1 MKRTNKTAIALA
13 VAHLAWGT
21 GMAHAQA
28 DNEGKAVVVVTGQ
41 RAALASAQKL
51 KQDAD
56 EIVDS
61 VVADDI
67 GKLPDRSVTEVLQ
80 RVVGISIN
88 RQAGDNERF
97 SVEGAG
103 VNIRGLN
110 YVRSE
115 LNGREAFASNGG
127 RSISWGD
134 IPPELMAGVDVYK
147 NPSAEQT
154 EGGISG
160 LVNLRTALPF
170 DFKGQRGA
178 LSVEA
183 THSTLRKG
191 KPDPSLSGLYSN
203 RWKTGFGEF
212 GALVDIASSDSST
225 QTDTFQF
232 EPFFP
237 RTDIQPGRTVW
248 IPKGAQWRNYQYDR
262 KRQGAYGALQWKR
275 DNLQSHLTYFQS
287 RYKDSANEQSIFS
300 SASPYDLKVSP
311 DTVYD
316 AKGAFVTG
324 TISDTTNGGIPFSN
338 AGGFN
343 KGDSKTTDVS
353 WNVQWKVADNWTL
366 TSDLQH
372 VRSTGSH
379 FTSAVGLGML
389 MPNESLDLRGSLPKI
404 NFTDAQRA
412 FLADPANYYWE
423 STMEHL
429 DKTDGTM
436 KAWKGDARYAF
447 DHPVLRDVRFGVR
460 LTDREARTVNSDPS
474 WNWAGVTPPWLLG
487 WDIPKLAYLNDPRF
501 NAPHVTQQFNN
512 FFGGDV
518 SVPAVVF
525 PAPSVASG
533 YPASYQTLHDYHDA
547 ILCPERIA
555 ANGGDGGNPCQIW
568 KAAKFGGDN
577 PAGTNDQ
584 KEKTRAFYTQLRFGF
599 DDLKYP
605 IDGNVGLRYV
615 QTRSHSTGYMSY
627 TPGAPFGQGT
637 QATGIPVPYIPAYLN
652 KSDVENRYN
661 NFLPTVNLRLKAS
674 DTLQF
679 RLAYGKS
686 MSRPDFSQLQAYTT
700 LSQEIVSS
708 VNEETKVV
716 NVTAVNRTG
725 NAQGNPALRPI
736 TSNQLDVTAEWYF
749 AKSGSLTLALFDKR
763 LKDVIINQT
772 TSVGLQD
779 INGNTQQFLVTAPVN
794 GAKGIARGGEIAYQQ
809 YFDNVPDWLRG
820 IGVSANYTYV
830 HSKRSLYN
838 PVFSEYCSG
847 GQNAANI
854 NLNLNGCDIDGRAFG
869 NLPLPQLSQNAY
881 NLAILYDQGPWS
893 ARLAY
898 NWRSRY
904 LLSTNTNGTQGS
916 NGTDTNPA
924 SPTFGQHNLAWGL
937 PLWADAYGQLDG
949 GVSYKFSENLKFDF
963 QAQNLTDARYSQTMH
978 QGIGDKVRAVFVS
991 GPRYSLRV
999 GYTF

>member
-1 MKRTNKTAIALA
+1 MKRFNKTAIALA
-13 VAHLAWGT
+13 VAHLAWT
-21 GMAHAQA
+21 ASVAHAQTA
-28 DNEGKAVVVVTGQ
+28 NDSPAVVVVSGQ

-56 EIVDS
+56 ELVDS

-80 RVVGISIN
+80 RVVGVSIN

-103 VNIRGLN
+103 INIRGLN

-115 LNGREAFASNGG
+115 LNGREAFSSNGG

-170 DFKGQRGA
+170 DHKGQRVA

-183 THSTLRKG
+183 THSVLRKG
-191 KPDPSLSGLYSN
+191 KPDPSVSGLYSN

-212 GALVDIASSDSST
+212 GAVIDLASSDSST

-237 RTDIQPGRTVW
+237 RTDIAPGRTVW
-248 IPKGAQWRNYQYDR
+248 IPKGAQWRTYQYDR

-275 DNLQSHLTYFQS
+275 DNVQSHMTYFQS
-287 RYKDSANEQSIFS
+287 RYKDSAIEQSIFS
-300 SASPYDLKVSP
+300 SASPYDLQVSG
-311 DTVYD
+311 DTTYD
-316 AKGAFVTG
+316 SKGAFQTG
-324 TISDTTNGGIPFSN
+324 TISDAKNGGIPFSN

-343 KGDSKTTDVS
+343 KGESKTTDIS
-353 WNVQWKVADNWTL
+353 WNVQWKVADSWTL
-366 TSDLQH
+366 TSDLQS
-372 VRSTGSH
+372 VRSSGNH
-379 FTSAVGLGML
+379 FSSAVGLGML
-389 MPNESLDLRGSLPKI
+389 MPSENLDLRGSLPRI

-423 STMEHL
+423 STMEHVDRNSGSL
-429 DKTDGTM
+429 

-460 LTDREARTVNSDPS
+460 LTDRDALTVNSDPNY
-474 WNWAGVTPPWLLG
+474 NWAGVTPPWLLG

-501 NAPHVTQQFNN
+501 SAPHVTQQFNN
-512 FFGGDV
+512 FFNGDV

-533 YPASYQTLHDYHDA
+533 YPGSYQQLHSYHDD
-547 ILCPERIA
+547 ILCPERVA
-555 ANGGDGGNPCQIW
+555 ANGGGTCERW
-568 KAAKFGGDN
+568 KAARFGGDN

-584 KEKTRAFYTQLRFGF
+584 RERTKAFHTQLRFGF
-599 DDLKYP
+599 DDLAYP

-615 QTRSHSTGYMSY
+615 QSRSRSTGYMSY
-627 TPGAPFGQGT
+627 TPTPPFPQGT
-637 QATGIPVPYIPAYLN
+637 QTTGLPVPYIPAYLS
-652 KSDVENRYN
+652 KSDVENKYN
-661 NFLPTVNLRLKAS
+661 NFLPTLNLRLKAS
-674 DTLQF
+674 DKLQF
-679 RLAYGKS
+679 RFAYGRS
-686 MSRPDFSQLQAYTT
+686 MTRPDFSQLQAYTT
-700 LSQEIVSS
+700 LSQEVKSS
-708 VNEETKVV
+708 TDEATKVV
-716 NVTAVNRTG
+716 NVTSVNRTG
-725 NAQGNPALRPI
+725 NAQGNPSLKPI
-736 TSNQLDVTAEWYF
+736 TSKQLDVTAEWYF
-749 AKSGSLTLALFDKR
+749 AKSGSLTLALFDKH

-772 TSVGLQD
+772 VSVGLPD
-779 INGNTQQFLVTAPVN
+779 VTGTPQQFLVTSPVN
-794 GAKGIARGGEIAYQQ
+794 GAKGIARGGELAYQQ
-809 YFDNVPDWLRG
+809 YYDQVPDWLRG
-820 IGVSANYTYV
+820 IGLSANYTYV

-847 GQNAANI
+847 GQNAANV
-854 NLNLNGCDIDGRAFG
+854 NLNLNGCDLDGRAFG
-869 NLPLPQLSQNAY
+869 NLPLTQLSKNAF
-881 NLAILYDQGPWS
+881 NVAILYDSGPWS

-904 LLSTNTNGTQGS
+904 LLSTNTNGTQGN

-924 SPTFGQHNLAWGL
+924 SPTYGQRNVAWGL

-963 QAQNLTDARYSQTMH
+963 QAQNVTDARYSQTMH

-991 GPRYSLRV
+991 GPRYSLRA

>member
-1 MKRTNKTAIALA
+1 MKRINKTAIALA
-13 VAHLAWGT
+13 AAHLTWGMGT
-21 GMAHAQA
+21 AHAQTN
-28 DNEGKAVVVVTGQ
+28 DQGQNVVVVTGQ
-41 RAALASAQKL
+41 RAALAFAQKL

-170 DFKGQRGA
+170 DFKAQRGA

-191 KPDPSLSGLYSN
+191 KPDPSVSGLFSN

-212 GALVDIASSDSST
+212 GALIDVASSNSST

-237 RTDIQPGRTVW
+237 RTDIEPGRTVW
-248 IPKGAQWRNYQYDR
+248 IPKGAQWRTYLYDR

-275 DNLQSHLTYFQS
+275 ENVQSHLTFFQS
-287 RYKDSANEQSIFS
+287 RYKDSAIEQSIFS
-300 SASPYDLKVSP
+300 SASPYDLQASG
-311 DTVYD
+311 DTTYD
-316 AKGAFVTG
+316 SKGAFVTG
-324 TISDTTNGGIPFSN
+324 TISDTKNGGIPFSN

-343 KGDSKTTDVS
+343 KGESKTTDIA
-353 WNVQWKVADNWTL
+353 WNLQWKVADDWTL
-366 TSDLQH
+366 TSDLQR
-372 VRSTGSH
+372 VRSSGEH
-379 FTSAVGLGML
+379 FSSAVGLGML
-389 MPNESLDLRGSLPKI
+389 MPSENLDLRGSLPTI

-423 STMEHL
+423 STMEHK
-429 DKTDGTM
+429 DKSAGTL

-460 LTDREARTVNSDPS
+460 LTDRDALTVNSDPS
-474 WNWAGVTPPWLLG
+474 YNWAGVTPPWLLG

-501 NAPHVTQQFNN
+501 TAPHVTQQFNN
-512 FFGGDV
+512 FFNGEV
-518 SVPAVVF
+518 NVPAVVF
-525 PAPSVASG
+525 PAPIVASN
-533 YPASYQTLHDYHDA
+533 YPASYQELHAYHDD
-547 ILCPERIA
+547 ILCPERVA
-555 ANGGDGGNPCQIW
+555 ANGGGSCDRW
-568 KAAKFGGDN
+568 KAASFGGDN
-577 PAGTNDQ
+577 PAGTNKQ
-584 KEKTRAFYTQLRFGF
+584 HERTRAFYTQLRFGF
-599 DDLKYP
+599 DDLRYP

-627 TPGAPFGQGT
+627 TPSAPFADGT
-637 QATGIPVPYIPAYLN
+637 QTTGVPVPYIPAYLS
-652 KSDVENRYN
+652 KSDVENKYN
-661 NFLPTVNLRLKAS
+661 NVLPTVNLRIKAS
-674 DTLQF
+674 DKLQF
-679 RLAYGKS
+679 RVAYGTS
-686 MSRPDFSQLQAYTT
+686 MTRPDFSQLQAYTT
-700 LSQEIVSS
+700 LSQEIKSS
-708 VNEETKVV
+708 ANDETKIV

-725 NAQGNPALRPI
+725 NAQGNPALKPI
-736 TSNQLDVTAEWYF
+736 TSKQLDVTAEWYF
-749 AKSGSLTLALFDKR
+749 ARSGSLTMALFDKH

-772 TSVGLQD
+772 TSVGLPDTTGTLQR
-779 INGNTQQFLVTAPVN
+779 FLVTSPVN
-794 GAKGIARGGEIAYQQ
+794 GAKGIARGGELAYQQ
-809 YFDNVPDWLRG
+809 YFDNVPDWLKG
-820 IGVSANYTYV
+820 IGVAANYTYV
-830 HSKRSLYN
+830 YSKRSLYN
-838 PVFSEYCSG
+838 PVYSEYCSG
-847 GQNAANI
+847 GQNAANV

-869 NLPLPQLSQNAY
+869 NLPLTQLSKNAY

-916 NGTDTNPA
+916 DGTDTNPA
-924 SPTFGQHNLAWGL
+924 SPTFGQHNVAWGL

-963 QAQNLTDARYSQTMH
+963 QAQNLSDARYSQTMH

>member
-1 MKRTNKTAIALA
+1 MKRINKTAIALA
-13 VAHLAWGT
+13 AAHLTWGMGT
-21 GMAHAQA
+21 AHAQTN
-28 DNEGKAVVVVTGQ
+28 DQGQNVVVVTGQ

-170 DFKGQRGA
+170 DFKAQRGA

-191 KPDPSLSGLYSN
+191 KPDPSVSGLFSN

-212 GALVDIASSDSST
+212 GALIDVASSNSST

-237 RTDIQPGRTVW
+237 RTDIEPGRTVW
-248 IPKGAQWRNYQYDR
+248 IPKGAQWRTYLYDR

-275 DNLQSHLTYFQS
+275 ENVQSHLTFFQS
-287 RYKDSANEQSIFS
+287 RYKDSAIEQSIFS
-300 SASPYDLKVSP
+300 SASPYDLQASG
-311 DTVYD
+311 DTTYD
-316 AKGAFVTG
+316 SKGAFVTG
-324 TISDTTNGGIPFSN
+324 TISDTKNGGIPFSN

-343 KGDSKTTDVS
+343 KGESKTTDIA
-353 WNVQWKVADNWTL
+353 WNLQWKVADDWTL
-366 TSDLQH
+366 TSDLQR
-372 VRSTGSH
+372 VRSSGEH
-379 FTSAVGLGML
+379 FSSAVGLGML
-389 MPNESLDLRGSLPKI
+389 MPSENLDLRGSLPTI

-423 STMEHL
+423 STMEHK
-429 DKTDGTM
+429 DKSAGTL

-460 LTDREARTVNSDPS
+460 LTDRDALTVNSDPS
-474 WNWAGVTPPWLLG
+474 YNWAGVTPPWLLG

-501 NAPHVTQQFNN
+501 TAPHVTQQFNN
-512 FFGGDV
+512 FFNGEV
-518 SVPAVVF
+518 NVPAVVF
-525 PAPSVASG
+525 PAPIVASN
-533 YPASYQTLHDYHDA
+533 YPASYQELHAYHDD
-547 ILCPERIA
+547 ILCPERVA
-555 ANGGDGGNPCQIW
+555 ANGGGSCDRW
-568 KAAKFGGDN
+568 KAASFGGDN
-577 PAGTNDQ
+577 PAGTNKQ
-584 KEKTRAFYTQLRFGF
+584 HETTRAFYTQLRFGF

-627 TPGAPFGQGT
+627 TPSAPFADGT
-637 QATGIPVPYIPAYLN
+637 QTTGVPVPYIPAYLS
-652 KSDVENRYN
+652 KSDVENKYN
-661 NFLPTVNLRLKAS
+661 NVLPTVNLRIKAS
-674 DTLQF
+674 DKLQF
-679 RLAYGKS
+679 RVAYGTS
-686 MSRPDFSQLQAYTT
+686 MTRPDFSQLQAYTT
-700 LSQEIVSS
+700 LSQEIKSS
-708 VNEETKVV
+708 ANDETKIV

-725 NAQGNPALRPI
+725 NAQGNPALKPI
-736 TSNQLDVTAEWYF
+736 TSKQLDVTAEWYF
-749 AKSGSLTLALFDKR
+749 ARSGSLTMALFDKH

-772 TSVGLQD
+772 TSVGLPDTTGTLQR
-779 INGNTQQFLVTAPVN
+779 FLVTSPVN
-794 GAKGIARGGEIAYQQ
+794 GAKGIARGGELAYQQ
-809 YFDNVPDWLRG
+809 YFDNVPDWLKG
-820 IGVSANYTYV
+820 IGVAANYTYV
-830 HSKRSLYN
+830 YSKRSLYN
-838 PVFSEYCSG
+838 PVYSEYCSG
-847 GQNAANI
+847 GQNAANV

-869 NLPLPQLSQNAY
+869 NLPLTQLSKNAY

-916 NGTDTNPA
+916 DGTDTNPA
-924 SPTFGQHNLAWGL
+924 SPTFGQHNVAWGL

-963 QAQNLTDARYSQTMH
+963 QAQNLSDARYSQTMH

>member
-1 MKRTNKTAIALA
+1 MKRINKTAIALA
-13 VAHLAWGT
+13 AAHLTWGMGT
-21 GMAHAQA
+21 AHAQTN
-28 DNEGKAVVVVTGQ
+28 DQGQNVVVVTGQ

-170 DFKGQRGA
+170 DFKAQRGA

-191 KPDPSLSGLYSN
+191 KPDPSVSGLFSN

-212 GALVDIASSDSST
+212 GALIDVASSNSST

-237 RTDIQPGRTVW
+237 RTDIEPGRTVW
-248 IPKGAQWRNYQYDR
+248 IPKGAQWRTYLYDR

-275 DNLQSHLTYFQS
+275 ENVQSHLTFFQS
-287 RYKDSANEQSIFS
+287 RYKDSAIEQSIFS
-300 SASPYDLKVSP
+300 SASPYDLQASG
-311 DTVYD
+311 DTTYD
-316 AKGAFVTG
+316 SKGAFVTG
-324 TISDTTNGGIPFSN
+324 TISDTKNGGIPFSN

-343 KGDSKTTDVS
+343 KGESKTTDIA
-353 WNVQWKVADNWTL
+353 WNLQWKVADDWTL
-366 TSDLQH
+366 TSDLQR
-372 VRSTGSH
+372 VRSSGEH
-379 FTSAVGLGML
+379 FSSAVGLGML
-389 MPNESLDLRGSLPKI
+389 MPSENLDLRGSLPTI

-423 STMEHL
+423 STMEHK
-429 DKTDGTM
+429 DKSAGTL

-460 LTDREARTVNSDPS
+460 LTDRDALTVNSDPS
-474 WNWAGVTPPWLLG
+474 YNWAGVTPPWLLG

-501 NAPHVTQQFNN
+501 TAPHVTQQFNN
-512 FFGGDV
+512 FFNGEV
-518 SVPAVVF
+518 NVPAVVF
-525 PAPSVASG
+525 PAPIVASN
-533 YPASYQTLHDYHDA
+533 YPASYQELHAYHDD
-547 ILCPERIA
+547 ILCPERVA
-555 ANGGDGGNPCQIW
+555 ANGGGSCDRW
-568 KAAKFGGDN
+568 KAASFGGDN
-577 PAGTNDQ
+577 PAGTNKQ
-584 KEKTRAFYTQLRFGF
+584 HERTRAFYTQLRFGF

-627 TPGAPFGQGT
+627 TPSAPFADGT
-637 QATGIPVPYIPAYLN
+637 QTTGVPVPYIPAYLS
-652 KSDVENRYN
+652 KSDVENKYN
-661 NFLPTVNLRLKAS
+661 NVLPTVNLRIKAS
-674 DTLQF
+674 DKLQF
-679 RLAYGKS
+679 RVAYGTS
-686 MSRPDFSQLQAYTT
+686 MTRPDFSQLQAYTT
-700 LSQEIVSS
+700 LSQEIKSS
-708 VNEETKVV
+708 ANDETKIV

-725 NAQGNPALRPI
+725 NAQGNPALKPI
-736 TSNQLDVTAEWYF
+736 TSKQLDVTAEWYF
-749 AKSGSLTLALFDKR
+749 ARSGSLTMALFDKH

-772 TSVGLQD
+772 TSVGLPDTTGTLQR
-779 INGNTQQFLVTAPVN
+779 FLVTSPVN
-794 GAKGIARGGEIAYQQ
+794 GAKGIARGGELAYQQ
-809 YFDNVPDWLRG
+809 YFDNVPDWLKG
-820 IGVSANYTYV
+820 IGVAANYTYV
-830 HSKRSLYN
+830 YSKRSLYN
-838 PVFSEYCSG
+838 PVYSEYCSG
-847 GQNAANI
+847 GQNAANV

-869 NLPLPQLSQNAY
+869 NLPLTQLSKNAY

-916 NGTDTNPA
+916 DGTDTNPA
-924 SPTFGQHNLAWGL
+924 SPTFGQHNVAWGL

-963 QAQNLTDARYSQTMH
+963 QAQNLSDARYSQTMH

>member
-1 MKRTNKTAIALA
+1 MKSFSKSAIALA
-13 VAHLAWGT
+13 VAHLACGS
-21 GMAHAQA
+21 GLAHAQA
-28 DNEGKAVVVVTGQ
+28 NDEGKTVVVVTGQ

-61 VVADDI
+61 VVADEV

-88 RQAGDNERF
+88 RQGGDNERF
-97 SVEGAG
+97 SVEGTG

-115 LNGREAFASNGG
+115 LNGREAFGANGG
-127 RSISWGD
+127 RSLSWGD

-170 DFKGQRGA
+170 DFKGLHGA

-191 KPDPSLSGLYSN
+191 KPDPSVSGLLSQ
-203 RWKTGFGEF
+203 RWKTGLGEF

-225 QTDTFQF
+225 RTDTFQF

-237 RTDIQPGRTVW
+237 RTDIEAGRTVW
-248 IPKGAQWRNYQYDR
+248 VPKGAQWRNYAYDR

-275 DNLQSHLTYFQS
+275 DNLRSHLTYFQS
-287 RYKDSANEQSIFS
+287 RYKDSANEQSIYS
-300 SASPYDLKVSP
+300 SAAPYELLVSK
-311 DTVYD
+311 DAVYD
-316 AKGAFVTG
+316 ASNALVTG
-324 TISDTTNGGIPFSN
+324 TISDTRNGGIPFSN

-343 KGDSKTTDVS
+343 RGESKTTDVS
-353 WNVQWKVADNWTL
+353 WNIEWRPTDSWTL
-366 TSDLQH
+366 TSDLQR
-372 VRSTGSH
+372 VRSSGSH
-379 FTSAVGLGML
+379 FVSAVGLGML
-389 MPNESLDLRGSLPKI
+389 MPSENLDLRGSLPRI

-423 STMEHL
+423 STMEHF
-429 DKTDGTM
+429 DKSTGDL
-436 KAWKGDARYAF
+436 KAWKGDARYSF

-460 LTDREARTVNSDPS
+460 MTDRTALTVNSDPN

-487 WDIPKLAYLNDPRF
+487 WDVPKLAYLNDPRF

-525 PAPSVASG
+525 PAPIVASN
-533 YPASYQTLHDYHDA
+533 YPASYQELHSYHDD
-547 ILCPERIA
+547 ILCPERVA
-555 ANGGDGGNPCQIW
+555 ASGGNPCERW
-568 KAAKFGGDN
+568 KAARFGGDN
-577 PAGTNDQ
+577 PAGTNRQ
-584 KEKTRAFYTQLRFGF
+584 QEKTKAFHTQLRFGF

-605 IDGNVGLRYV
+605 IDGNVGMRYV
-615 QTRSHSTGYMSY
+615 ETRSHSTGYMSY
-627 TPGAPFGQGT
+627 TPGMPFAVGEQT
-637 QATGIPVPYIPAYLN
+637 TGIPVPVIPAYLD
-652 KSDVENRYN
+652 KSDVENTYR
-661 NFLPTVNLRLKAS
+661 NFLPTFNLRMKAS

-679 RLAYGKS
+679 RLAFGKS
-686 MSRPDFSQLQAYTT
+686 MTRPDFSQLQAYTT
-700 LSQEIVSS
+700 LSQEIISS
-708 VNEETKVV
+708 RNAQTGII

-725 NAQGNPALRPI
+725 NGQGNPSLKPI
-736 TSNQLDVTAEWYF
+736 TSKQIDLTAEWYF
-749 AKSGSLTLALFDKR
+749 AKSGSLTLALFDKH

-772 TSVGLQD
+772 TSVGLPD
-779 INGNTQQFLVTAPVN
+779 TTGALQQFLVTSPIN
-794 GAKGIARGGEIAYQQ
+794 GAKGTARGGELAYQQ
-809 YFDNVPDWLRG
+809 YFDNVPAWLRG
-820 IGVSANYTYV
+820 IGLSANYTYV
-830 HSKRSLYN
+830 HSKRTLYN
-838 PVFSEYCSG
+838 PVFSEFCSG
-847 GQNAANI
+847 SQGAANL
-854 NLNLNGCDIDGRAFG
+854 NLNLNGCDTDGRAFG
-869 NLPLPQLSQNAY
+869 NLPLQQLSKNAY
-881 NLAILYDQGPWS
+881 NIAILYDRDAWS

-924 SPTFGQHNLAWGL
+924 SPTFGQRNVAWGL

-949 GVSYKFSENLKFDF
+949 GVSYKHSDNLKFDF

-991 GPRYSLRV
+991 GPRYSLRM